1 MLFLIPT
8 VNWQQIMVWLSLYH
22 YQYHWF
28 TVSVTLA
35 TASIST
41 ITTWGLWVC
50 DLYEKTS
57 CLLLVLMLWPW
68 WCTCWAGSGTRDTG
82 CGACRCWWFTT
93 GKEIS
98 NVWYSSF
105 GLYRHSWHTAVWHW
119 SETSRKNDL
128 QQNKQTNTVSKGTQ
142 KFLLNFIF
150 IVTTTLQ
157 QYKT

>member
-1 MLFLIPT
+1 MHCTKQKFKT
-8 VNWQQIMVWLSLYH
+8 SNVNAIANANCELTTDNGMTISI
-22 YQYHWF
+22 

-105 GLYRHSWHTAVWHW
+105 VLYCHSWHTAVWHW
-119 SETSRKNDL
+119 SETIRKNDL
-128 QQNKQTNTVSKGTQ
+128 QQNKPTNTVSKGTQ

-150 IVTTTLQ
+150 M
-157 QYKT
+157 